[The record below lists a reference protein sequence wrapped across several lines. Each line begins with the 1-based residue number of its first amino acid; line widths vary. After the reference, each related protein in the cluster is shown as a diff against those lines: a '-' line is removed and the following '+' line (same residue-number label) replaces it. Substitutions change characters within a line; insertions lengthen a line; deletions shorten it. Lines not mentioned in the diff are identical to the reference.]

1 MRPTA
6 DFHQEYDWRKK
17 KRKQLVF
24 AWLKKK
30 KKKRGRHPHQP
41 DAKQIGDAPI
51 MTDRESQENWLV
63 ADQLEERSGS
73 PGWDLTA
80 PLY

>member
-6 DFHQEYDWRKK
+6 DFQQEYDRRKKK

-24 AWLKKK
+24 AWLK

-51 MTDRESQENWLV
+51 MTDRESQENRLV
-63 ADQLEERSGS
+63 VDQLEERSGS